1 MLIKCPE
8 CDLPISDH
16 AVYCPHC
23 GYPLQPNK
31 LVKTYSGTKN
41 KRRMRLPNGFGQIT
55 EIKGKNLRNPFRVM
69 VPAGKDETGR
79 PISKLL
85 KPKAYFRTYNEAYA
99 ALVDYNKDPYDPNN
113 LITVDELYNLWIEKY
128 KEKITVSRLQTIKA
142 SWLYCGSIYQ
152 MYVRDVR
159 PQHMKE
165 CIENGRKI
173 KDGVEVASSVPITMK
188 QNIKFVFNLLFDYAV
203 ECGIVDK
210 NYARTFGVS
219 EGAKES
225 SKLHSSF
232 SDNAMNILW
241 ANIKNHVVRAIL
253 IQCYMGW
260 RPTEMLEIQTEK
272 VLLDQNIIIGGKKTK
287 KGIDRHVP
295 IHPKV
300 RPFVE
305 SIYAEAKEKGLKYL
319 FETSENADIC
329 NYPKY
334 RVKFE
339 STLENLGIEP
349 GHTPHDPRKHF
360 VTTAKKYKLDEW
372 AIKRIVGHA
381 IQDLT
386 EGTYTDRSDEW
397 LYEEVCKIEP
407 VVEIK

>member
-8 CDLPISDH
+8 CDLPVSDRAIS
-16 AVYCPHC
+16 CPHC
-23 GYPLQPNK
+23 GYPIQPSK
-31 LVKTYSGTKN
+31 LVKTNLQTKY

-55 EIKGKNLRNPFRVM
+55 EIKGRNLRNPFRVM
-69 VPAGKDETGR
+69 VPAGKDENGR

-85 KPKAYFRTYNEAYA
+85 KPNAYFRTYNEAYA
-99 ALVDYNKDPYDPNN
+99 ALAEYNRSPYDPNN
-113 LITVDELYNLWIEKY
+113 LITMEELYEQWIEKY
-128 KEKITVSRLQTIKA
+128 KEKVTLSRLRTTTA
-142 SWLYCGSIYQ
+142 AWLYCGSIYP
-152 MYVRDVR
+152 MLVNNVR
-159 PQHMKE
+159 PLHIKD
-165 CIENGRKI
+165 CIDNGTKI
-173 KDGVEVASSVPITMK
+173 KDGVEFKVPPTMK
-188 QNIKFVFNLLFDYAV
+188 SNIKFLFNLLFDYAL

-210 NYARTFGVS
+210 NVARSFSNVEDTRMAV
-219 EGAKES
+219 
-225 SKLHSSF
+225 KLHTSF
-232 SDNAMNILW
+232 TDEEINILW
-241 ANIKNHVVRAIL
+241 ANTDDHIVKAIL

-260 RPTEMLEIQTEK
+260 RPTEMLELKTEN
-272 VLLDQNIIIGGKKTK
+272 VLLDENIIIGGKKTK
-287 KGIDRHVP
+287 QGIDRHVP

-305 SIYAEAKEKGLKYL
+305 HLYEEAHEQQLKYL
-319 FETSENADIC
+319 FQTKENSDIST
-329 NYPKY
+329 YPKY

-339 STLENLGIEP
+339 STIESLGLKS

-360 VTTAKKYKLDEW
+360 ITTAKKYKLDEW

-407 VVEIK
+407 GVELV